1 MTLTLDEAQDLEAKA
16 AARRRS
22 QERYRFQGAVDV
34 AW

>member
-1 MTLTLDEAQDLEAKA
+1 MTLTMDEAQDLEAKA

-22 QERYRFQGAVDV
+22 RERYRFQGTADV

>member
-16 AARRRS
+16 TARQRS
-22 QERYRFQGAVDV
+22 QERYRFQGTADV